1 LLTERE
7 YRANQK
13 EEKDL
18 IESKKEILSSF
29 YLKISEIN
37 QKKHF
42 SQRIGKRKS
51 LKLAKLQ

>member
-37 QKKHF
+37 QK
-42 SQRIGKRKS
+42 I
-51 LKLAKLQ
+51 LLAKNW